1 MSDSKHS
8 NMLIIGSGPAGYTAA
23 IYAARA
29 SLKPTIVT
37 GMQAGGQLT
46 ITTDVE
52 NYPGFADAVQGPEL
66 MEAMR
71 QQAENVGTDIIYDLI
86 TEVDLAATPKRAV
99 GDSGTIYTADTIVIA
114 TGAQARW
121 LGLPS
126 EEKFNGYGVSAC
138 ATCDGFFYRG
148 KDVVVIGGGNTAVEE
163 ALYLANICSK
173 VTLVHRRDELRSE
186 KILQDRLFQ
195 AANIEIKWDSVLEE
209 VVGGEN
215 PLGVTG
221 VKLKNVKT
229 GAIEDI
235 AAHGVFIAIG
245 HTPSTDLFKG
255 QLPMD
260 DEGYLQKKP
269 DSTQTDIPGVY
280 AAGDVTD
287 KIYRQAVTAAGMG
300 CMAALEAEKYIA
312 EVAHAASN
320 TAKG

>member
-1 MSDSKHS
+1 MSETKHTK
-8 NMLIIGSGPAGYTAA
+8 MLIIGSGPAGYTAA

-29 SLKPTIVT
+29 NVQPMIVT

-71 QQAENVGTDIIYDLI
+71 QQAENVGTEIVYDLI
-86 TEVDLAATPKRAV
+86 NEVDLKAVPKRAV

-148 KDVVVIGGGNTAVEE
+148 KEVIVVGGGNTAVEE
-163 ALYLANICSK
+163 ALYLSNICSK
-173 VTLVHRRDELRSE
+173 VTLVHRRDELRAE
-186 KILQDRLFQ
+186 KILQDRLF
-195 AANIEIKWDSVLEE
+195 ASKNIEVKWDHVLEE
-209 VVGGEN
+209 VVGTEE
-215 PLGVTG
+215 PLGVTS
-221 VKLKNVKT
+221 VRLKSALT
-229 GAIEDI
+229 GDI
-235 AAHGVFIAIG
+235 TEIDVHGVFIAIG
-245 HTPSTDLFKG
+245 HTPSTQIFAG

-260 DEGYLQKKP
+260 DEGYIIKQA

-300 CMAALEAEKYIA
+300 CMAALEAEKYLAGMEHAQAA
-312 EVAHAASN
+312 E
-320 TAKG
+320 

>member
-1 MSDSKHS
+1 MADTKHTK
-8 NMLIIGSGPAGYTAA
+8 MLIIGSGPAGYTAA

-29 SLKPTIVT
+29 NVKPMMVT

-52 NYPGFADAVQGPEL
+52 NYPGFADAVQGPDL

-71 QQAENVGTDIIYDLI
+71 QQAENVGTEIIYDLI
-86 TEVDLAATPKRAV
+86 NEVDLKAVPKRAV

-148 KDVVVIGGGNTAVEE
+148 KEVIVVGGGNTAVEE
-163 ALYLANICSK
+163 ALYLSNICSK
-173 VTLVHRRDELRSE
+173 VTLVHRRDELRAE
-186 KILQDRLFQ
+186 KILQDRLF
-195 AANIEIKWDSVLEE
+195 AAENVEVQWNHVLDE
-209 VVGGEN
+209 VVGTED

-221 VKLKNVKT
+221 VKLKSSLT
-229 GAIEDI
+229 GAITELDV
-235 AAHGVFIAIG
+235 HGVFIAIG
-245 HTPSTDLFKG
+245 HTPSTKIFEG

-260 DEGYLQKKP
+260 DEGYIEKEP
-269 DSTQTDIPGVY
+269 DSTQTAIPGVY

-300 CMAALEAEKYIA
+300 CMAALEAEKYLATMEQAQAA
-312 EVAHAASN
+312 E
-320 TAKG
+320 